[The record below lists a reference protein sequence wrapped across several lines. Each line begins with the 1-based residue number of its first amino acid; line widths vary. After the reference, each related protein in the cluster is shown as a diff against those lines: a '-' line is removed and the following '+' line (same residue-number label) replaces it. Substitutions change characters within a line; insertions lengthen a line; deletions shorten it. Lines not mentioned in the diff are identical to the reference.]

1 MSRASQ
7 ALNARCR
14 VSRIF
19 CMRSHDRIDVCSL
32 RSSNLN
38 IGPRSCLRRGL
49 AIFRSPISCW
59 PGATQEQQNARHTR
73 RAHSRTLKMR
83 NYGADRVTV
92 DLSCMGNLIT
102 PSRSSR
108 ETAPTQI
115 QDIRHCDAWLATT
128 VLPLHFQ
135 NEIAISAQALL
146 RVGIHGRPPG
156 FTFVGAQQET
166 QLPRR
171 FGRNAL
177 GISR

>member
-1 MSRASQ
+1 MGGTRACAFPDIEKCAIT
-7 ALNARCR
+7 ALT
-14 VSRIF
+14 
-19 CMRSHDRIDVCSL
+19 
-32 RSSNLN
+32 
-38 IGPRSCLRRGL
+38 
-49 AIFRSPISCW
+49 AI
-59 PGATQEQQNARHTR
+59 
-73 RAHSRTLKMR
+73 
-83 NYGADRVTV
+83 TV
-92 DLSCMGNLIT
+92 DLSCMGKLIT

-171 FGRNAL
+171 FGRNPL
-177 GISR
+177 GFRVSNRLTVEVADVLAVEARSTLVSIPIFDRPAPIAN

>member
-1 MSRASQ
+1 
-7 ALNARCR
+7 
-14 VSRIF
+14 
-19 CMRSHDRIDVCSL
+19 MRSRDRLDVCSL

-38 IGPRSCLRRGL
+38 IGPRSCFCHLPIANILL
-49 AIFRSPISCW
+49 AGCD
-59 PGATQEQQNARHTR
+59 TR
-73 RAHSRTLKMR
+73 TTECAAHEACAFPDIEKCAITALT
-83 NYGADRVTV
+83 AITV
-92 DLSCMGNLIT
+92 DLSCMGKLIT

-108 ETAPTQI
+108 ETVPTQI

>member
-1 MSRASQ
+1 M
-7 ALNARCR
+7 R
-14 VSRIF
+14 VGLLECDHVGERY
-19 CMRSHDRIDVCSL
+19 RGIDGDYSDMFETLLGRELVHYDAVNGEL
-32 RSSNLN
+32 
-38 IGPRSCLRRGL
+38 P
-49 AIFRSPISCW
+49 
-59 PGATQEQQNARHTR
+59 TR
-73 RAHSRTLKMR
+73 P
-83 NYGADRVTV
+83 D
-92 DLSCMGNLIT
+92 
-102 PSRSSR
+102 
-108 ETAPTQI
+108 E
-115 QDIRHCDAWLATT
+115 CDAWLATT